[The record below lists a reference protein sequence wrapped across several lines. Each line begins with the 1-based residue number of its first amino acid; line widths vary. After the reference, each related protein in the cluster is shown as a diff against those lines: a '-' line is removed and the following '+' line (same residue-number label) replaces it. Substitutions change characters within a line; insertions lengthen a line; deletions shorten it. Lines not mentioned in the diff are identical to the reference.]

1 MNGEFIFVY
10 GTLRKVSGTPMSR
23 VLADYSEYIDEAS
36 IQAVLYQVDDYPCV
50 IESTN
55 PNDKVSGELYKIL
68 DGDTL
73 LPLLDEYEEC
83 TEQYPEPHEYIR
95 KQLTITLPDRNQ
107 VNAWVYVYN
116 RDVTQLQQI
125 KHYG

>member
-1 MNGEFIFVY
+1 VSSEFIFVY
-10 GTLRKVSGTPMSR
+10 GTLRKASGTAMSS
-23 VLADYSEYIDEAS
+23 VLANYSVYVDKAS

-68 DGDTL
+68 DSDTL

-83 TEQYPEPHEYIR
+83 TEKFPKPHEYIR
-95 KQLTITLPDRNQ
+95 KLLTITRSDHKQ
-107 VNAWVYVYN
+107 IIAWVYVYN
-116 RDVTQLQQI
+116 RDVSQLQRL
-125 KHYG
+125 

>member
-1 MNGEFIFVY
+1 VSSEFIFVY
-10 GTLRKVSGTPMSR
+10 GTLRKASGTAMSS
-23 VLADYSEYIDEAS
+23 VLANYSVYVDKAS

-68 DGDTL
+68 DSDTL

-83 TEQYPEPHEYIR
+83 TEKFPKPHEYIR
-95 KQLTITLPDRNQ
+95 KLLTITQSDHKQ
-107 VNAWVYVYN
+107 IIAWVYVYN
-116 RDVTQLQQI
+116 RDVSQLQRL
-125 KHYG
+125 